1 MPGHKLTGLDIQ
13 AINTIRTL
21 SMDAV
26 ERAASGHPGAPMG
39 LAPLGYVLWR
49 EILKHNPKNPKWIN
63 RDRFILS
70 AGHASMWLYSLLFLT
85 GYDVSLED
93 IKKFRQLDSLT
104 PGHPE
109 HGHTQGVE
117 TTTGPLGQGFANG
130 VGMAVA
136 ERYLAARYNRP
147 DAAIIDHY
155 TYAVVSDGDMMEGV
169 SSEAASLAGQF
180 GLGKLIYFYDANKI
194 TIDGSTDLSMNE
206 DVAKRFEA
214 YGWHVNVVVDA
225 NHDLDGIRKAVQI
238 AKKETL
244 KPSLII
250 LRTSIGYGSPNKQ
263 DSESSHGAPLGADEV
278 RLTKEA
284 LGWPIDKEFYVAD
297 DVLKLFR
304 KAVDEGNRQEEEWNK
319 TWDIYRKKYLK
330 EAEELLSSIDHKL
343 PENWASVIPKFVSS
357 DGAMATRSASGKVL
371 NALADVLPNLI
382 GGSADLTG
390 SNNTELKGKD
400 IFSQAT
406 PAGRNIYF
414 GVREHAMGGI
424 INGVT
429 LHKGVLIYSG
439 TFLIF
444 SDYMRP
450 SIRLSALMRIPSIF
464 VFTHD
469 SIGLGED
476 GPTHQPIEHLA
487 SLRAIP
493 FLNVIRPADANEV
506 SWAWQ
511 AALERTDGP
520 TTLILTRHKIPI
532 IDREKYA
539 SAEGLLKGAY
549 IIKKES
555 SSNGADIVLMASG
568 SEVTLALD
576 AAVQLEKENISTRV
590 VSFPSW
596 ELFNQQT
603 DSYRASVLGS
613 SKHLVIEAGV
623 PQGWRDYIGLEG
635 DVIGM
640 ERFGASAP
648 AKDLFQKF
656 GFTVDT
662 IVKRAK
668 NLLQKSIR
676 L

>member
-93 IKKFRQLDSLT
+93 IKNFRQLDSLT

-109 HGHTQGVE
+109 YGRTQGVE

-169 SSEAASLAGQF
+169 SSEAASLAGQL

-214 YGWHVNVVVDA
+214 YGWHVNVVIDA

-390 SNNTELKGKD
+390 SNNTELKGKG

-549 IIKKES
+549 ILKKES

-656 GFTVDT
+656 GFTVDN
-662 IVKRAK
+662 IVKK
-668 NLLQKSIR
+668 TKILLQKSVR